1 MATIR
6 KRGTKWQVQI
16 RRHGFPSIARSFSK
30 KSDAAEW
37 ARHWEAKADRNELP
51 ANTKILDS
59 ISLGD
64 LVQRYR
70 NEVVPKKRGA
80 EIETIILNAF
90 LRDPI
95 CRKKLSALTTADF
108 AAYRDRRLGEI
119 RSCPLRWCN

>member
-16 RRHGFPSIARSFSK
+16 RRHGFPSISKSFSK
-30 KSDAAEW
+30 KSDASEW

-59 ISLGD
+59 LSLGE

-95 CRKKLSALTTADF
+95 CQKKLSVLA
-108 AAYRDRRLGEI
+108 RLISQTIETGG
-119 RSCPLRWCN
+119 